1 MTIEEKIAIEMLAK
15 SLLEYKY
22 RNYTDGSSWESAGRT
37 TRNKYRQR
45 AEELLEEGYY
55 NDR

>member
-1 MTIEEKIAIEMLAK
+1 MNFQDKIALEILAK

-22 RNYTDGSSWESAGRT
+22 RNYQDGSNWESAGRT
-37 TRNKYRQR
+37 TRNRYRQK